1 MDRTSLGEKFPER
14 RDGEKIG
21 HGGASTGE
29 EHMPRFVKLA
39 TLNELPVGA
48 AWEVEFEGRVYAL
61 YNIDGV
67 ISAIDGICPHQG
79 GPLAEGIVEGTTVTC
94 PWHAW
99 EIDVR
104 TGKTPLGPKVKQSV
118 FDVKIEDQDVLVAVP

>member
-1 MDRTSLGEKFPER
+1 MDWTTPTVGCPKRP
-14 RDGEKIG
+14 DGEKVG
-21 HGGASTGE
+21 RQDGRTGE

-39 TLNELPVGA
+39 TLSELAPGSA
-48 AWEVEFEGRVYAL
+48 REVEFEGRVYAL

-79 GPLAEGIVEGTTVTC
+79 GPLAEGTVEGTTVTC
-94 PWHAW
+94 PWHGW

-104 TGKTPLGPKVKQSV
+104 SGKTQLGAKITQAVY
-118 FDVKIEDQDVLVAVP
+118 DVKVEGQDVLVAVP